1 MEKKLAVGGLADVE
15 SIEDGDRLVGL
26 RARHVWLRIRIDDHR
41 GNVVEDVAIVVG
53 GRVRDVDD
61 IDAGESLLR
70 LGLRGLDHGRRFV
83 DVDRFLY
90 LLQMIESNFDFGR
103 AGRLDGGDS

>member
-41 GNVVEDVAIVVG
+41 GNVGEDVAIVVG

-61 IDAGESLLR
+61 IDSGESLLR
-70 LGLRGLDHGRRFV
+70 LGLRGSDWGRGCWAFAASVDLFHISGSRF
-83 DVDRFLY
+83 D
-90 LLQMIESNFDFGR
+90 S
-103 AGRLDGGDS
+103 RLPAR